1 MHLESGQLS
10 DGNIRVMTVEKDS
23 VDSQKVCNAIEEAIG
38 RLEEKGIDLPYI
50 CVGLITIGV
59 SRTFDIAPNNDAAQS
74 MVLNI
79 LYDEAKARPSKTAE
93 EVPTDECAGQNAP
106 STERLQ

>member
-10 DGNIRVMTVEKDS
+10 DGEIRVMTAEKDS
-23 VDSQKVCNAIEEAIG
+23 VDCQKVCDAIEDAIG
-38 RLEEKGIDLPYI
+38 SLEEKGIDLQYI

-79 LYDEAKARPSKTAE
+79 LYDEAKARPSEPAE
-93 EVPTDECAGQNAP
+93 DVATDEFLGQNAP
-106 STERLQ
+106 STETLQ